1 MESVPG
7 DVLRSGKYGKVELHD
22 SSGLV
27 GLGEGSVLRVFMLSL
42 YKEDLH
48 LQN

>member
-7 DVLRSGKYGKVELHD
+7 DVLRGGKYGKVELQD
-22 SSGLV
+22 NSGLR
-27 GLGEGSVLRVFMLSL
+27 GLREGSILRVFMLSL

-48 LQN
+48 LQS